1 MNLLI
6 SLGAALLSLA
16 APGGVTVISDLSYQE
31 GPRGRLDVY
40 EPRNVAPGAP
50 IAVFFYGGSW
60 QSGDKRLYRF
70 VGKLLAS
77 RGIVTIIPDYR
88 TYPEVR
94 YPEFLRDNARAVVFA
109 RSHAKLWGADPR
121 RLYLIG
127 HSAGAYDA
135 AMLGVDPRWLGDVG
149 LNPARDLAGVVGLAG
164 PYDFLPLKDETLETI
179 FGPPAGRPDTQP
191 INHVNGR
198 NPPLLLIAGTKDSV
212 VDPGNA
218 TRLAVQVRDR
228 GGAAD
233 AVMVEDKGHIGL
245 LVSLAK
251 PFGGRSPLLDRIADF
266 VRAPRK
272 TTSVKD
278 AA

>member
-6 SLGAALLSLA
+6 SLGAAILSLA
-16 APGGVTVISDLSYQE
+16 APGGVTVITNLSYQD

-40 EPRNVAPGAP
+40 EPRKAAPGAP

-60 QSGDKRLYRF
+60 QSGNKALYRF

-88 TYPEVR
+88 VYPEVR
-94 YPEFLRDNARAVVFA
+94 YPEFLRDNARAVAFA
-109 RSHAKLWGADPR
+109 RSHARVWGADPR

-135 AMLGVDPRWLGDVG
+135 AMLSVDPRWLGEVG
-149 LNPARDLAGVVGLAG
+149 LDPARDVAGMAGLAG
-164 PYDFLPLKDETLETI
+164 PYDFLPLKDETLKII
-179 FGPPAGRPDTQP
+179 FGPPAGLPDTQP
-191 INHVNGR
+191 INHLNGR
-198 NPPLLLIAGTKDSV
+198 VPPLLLVAGAKDTV

-218 TRLAVQVRDR
+218 TRLAAKVRAR
-228 GGAAD
+228 GGEAE
-233 AVMVEDKGHIGL
+233 AVMVPGEGHIGL

-251 PFGGRSPLLDRIADF
+251 PFGGRSALLDRLASF
-266 VRAPRK
+266 VKAPAE
-272 TTSVKD
+272 TASAKD